1 MYIRRTTIKSRRGG
15 EAYFTHRLVESI
27 RTAEGVRQR
36 TLVNLGRHF
45 EVPQEQWAG
54 LAQRI
59 EQILG
64 GQSDLF
70 PVDLERRWEA
80 AAQRYAALVIKARA
94 SWGESSAGV
103 NRPDYH
109 TVDVNTLELMRPRSV
124 SLEHVALEA
133 VRQLG
138 LDTELGALGLNG
150 VQQMAVLGTLIGRLV
165 NPGSELATHQWL
177 QQRSGLGELLGY
189 DFERLPLKRLYQA
202 ADQLWRHKEALEQF
216 LFAREQEL
224 FDLDNI
230 ITLYDLTNTYF
241 EGQSKANAQ
250 AALGHSKEKRS
261 DCPLVTLALVL
272 DGSGFVKK
280 SAILPGNVSEPNT
293 LALMIEHLCAK
304 DSTQAPT
311 VVLDAGLATEENVAW
326 LKAQP
331 YRYIVVS
338 RQRHRQFDV
347 PQAVTVRDEGT
358 QCIRIQR
365 VVNAETEE
373 VERYCH
379 SAQREQKERAIDE
392 RLAQRFETELRK
404 LEEGLHK
411 KRTVKRYDKILQRLG
426 RFKQKYPRVAQYY
439 AIEVEHDTASTKVT
453 AITWR
458 RTTSTEATH
467 PGVYCLRTNQ
477 DQWDEATLWHTYTM
491 LTDLEAVFRALKSE
505 LGLRPVFHY
514 KTARVSAHLFI
525 SVLAYHLV
533 HTIRF
538 QLKAFNIHLSWEGI
552 RRALE
557 GQDRIT
563 VQLQRADGKTLHV
576 RKTTRAEPRQQLIY
590 DALGISDR
598 PGRTEKTMI

>member
-15 EAYFTHRLVESI
+15 EAYFTYRLVESI
-27 RTAEGVRQR
+27 RTAEAVRQR
-36 TLVNLGRHF
+36 TLINLGRHF
-45 EVPQEQWAG
+45 DVPPEQWAG

-59 EQILG
+59 EQITG
-64 GQSDLF
+64 GQSDWF
-70 PVDLERRWEA
+70 PVELDRRWEA
-80 AAQRYAALVIKARA
+80 AAQHYAALVIKAKA
-94 SWGESSAGV
+94 GWGEGTGGA
-103 NRPDYH
+103 NPPEYH

-124 SLEHVALEA
+124 GLEHMALEA

-150 VQQMAVLGTLIGRLV
+150 VQQMAVLGTLIGRMV

-189 DFERLPLKRLYQA
+189 DFERLPLKQLYQA
-202 ADQLWRHKEALEQF
+202 ADQLWRHKHALEQF
-216 LFAREQEL
+216 LFEREQQL
-224 FDLDNI
+224 FDLDNV

-241 EGQSKANAQ
+241 EGESKANHQAQ
-250 AALGHSKEKRS
+250 FGKSKEKRT

-280 SAILPGNVSEPNT
+280 SAILPGNVSEPAT
-293 LALMIEHLCAK
+293 LAVMIEKLRAK
-304 DSTQAPT
+304 DSAKAPT
-311 VVLDAGLATEENVAW
+311 VVLDAGLATEDNVAW
-326 LKAQP
+326 LKAGH

-338 RQRHRQFDV
+338 RKRHRQFDEH
-347 PQAVTVRDEGT
+347 QAVTVRDEGE

-365 VVNAETEE
+365 VVNAETDE
-373 VERYCH
+373 VELYCH
-379 SAQREQKERAIDE
+379 SAQREQKDRGIDE
-392 RLAQRFETELRK
+392 RFAQRFEAELRK

-411 KRTVKRYDKILQRLG
+411 KRTVKRYDQVLQRLG
-426 RFKQKYPRVAQYY
+426 RFKQKYARVAQYY
-439 AIEVEHDTASTKVT
+439 DIEVEHDPTTTKAT

-458 RTTSTEATH
+458 RTTLTEATH

-477 DQWDEATLWHTYTM
+477 DQWDEATLWQTYTL
-491 LTDLEAVFRALKSE
+491 LTDLEAVFRSLKSE
-505 LGLRPVFHY
+505 LGLRPVFHH
-514 KTARVSAHLFI
+514 KTDRVSAHLFI
-525 SVLAYHLV
+525 SVLAYHVV

-538 QLKAFNIHLSWEGI
+538 QLKAFSIHLSWEGI
-552 RRALE
+552 RRAIE

-563 VQLQRADGKTLHV
+563 VQLQRADGKILHV
-576 RKTTRAEPRQQLIY
+576 RKTTRAEPRQQLLY